1 MNWIFEAYKDVYA
14 PSFTSN
20 VKSEPRNP
28 KPTKATK
35 RLPTLHAYGFLLG
48 K

>member
-1 MNWIFEAYKDVYA
+1 MNWIFETYKDVYA
-14 PSFTSN
+14 PSFTSD
-20 VKSEPRNP
+20 VKSEARNA
-28 KPTKATK
+28 KPVKTAK